1 LEIYMKNFPQ
11 IILASRSPRRAALL
25 RQMNIKFKIM
35 AKEVSED
42 SDKKDDPEAF
52 VKEISLRKAKAVADE
67 VREGLIIAADTIVY
81 LQGEILGKPNSPE
94 EAREMLSKLSGKIHE
109 VYTGFTLLS
118 KGGGMFQDVEK
129 TRVTFRELEDWE
141 IDAYVSTGS
150 PLDKAGSY
158 GIQDQSG
165 FFVERIEG
173 CFFNVVGFPITKFFQ
188 GLKQYV
194 DHESIKKHLF

>member
-1 LEIYMKNFPQ
+1 MKGFPE

-25 RQMNIKFKIM
+25 RQMNIEFRIKAI
-35 AKEVSED
+35 EVSED
-42 SDKKDDPEAF
+42 SDKKDEPEAF

-67 VREGLIIAADTIVY
+67 VSDGLIIAADTIVY

-94 EAREMLSKLSGKIHE
+94 EAREMLSKLSGNTHE
-109 VYTGFTLLS
+109 VYTGFTLLLK
-118 KGGGMFQDVEK
+118 KGRIYQDVEK

-141 IDAYVSTGS
+141 IDAYVATGS
-150 PLDKAGSY
+150 PMDKAGSY

-173 CFFNVVGFPITKFFQ
+173 CFFNVVGFPITKFYQ
-188 GLKQYV
+188 GLKQLV
-194 DHESIKKHLF
+194 DHELIRKHLF

>member
-1 LEIYMKNFPQ
+1 MKNFPE

-25 RQMNIKFKIM
+25 RQMNIKFRVI

-42 SDKKDDPEAF
+42 SDKQDEPEAF
-52 VKEISLRKAKAVADE
+52 VQEISLRKAKAVVEE
-67 VREGLIIAADTIVY
+67 VSSGLIIAADTIVY
-81 LQGEILGKPNSPE
+81 LQGEILGKPDSPE
-94 EAREMLSKLSGKIHE
+94 EAKEMLSKLSGNTHE

-118 KGGGMFQDVEK
+118 KEGGMYQDVEK

-141 IDAYVSTGS
+141 IDAYVTTGS
-150 PLDKAGSY
+150 PMDKAGAY

-173 CFFNVVGFPITKFFQ
+173 CFFNVVGFPITKFYQ
-188 GLKQYV
+188 GLKQLV
-194 DHESIKKHLF
+194 DHELIKKHLF

>member
-1 LEIYMKNFPQ
+1 MKGFPE

-25 RQMNIKFKIM
+25 RQMNIEFRIKAI
-35 AKEVSED
+35 EVSED
-42 SDKKDDPEAF
+42 SDKKDEPEAF

-67 VREGLIIAADTIVY
+67 VSDGLIIAADTIVY

-94 EAREMLSKLSGKIHE
+94 EAREMLSKLSGNTHE
-109 VYTGFTLLS
+109 VYTGFTLLLK
-118 KGGGMFQDVEK
+118 KGRIYQDVEK

-141 IDAYVSTGS
+141 IGAYVATGS
-150 PLDKAGSY
+150 PMDKAGSY

-173 CFFNVVGFPITKFFQ
+173 CFFNVVGFPITKFYQ
-188 GLKQYV
+188 GLKQLV
-194 DHESIKKHLF
+194 DHELIRKHLF